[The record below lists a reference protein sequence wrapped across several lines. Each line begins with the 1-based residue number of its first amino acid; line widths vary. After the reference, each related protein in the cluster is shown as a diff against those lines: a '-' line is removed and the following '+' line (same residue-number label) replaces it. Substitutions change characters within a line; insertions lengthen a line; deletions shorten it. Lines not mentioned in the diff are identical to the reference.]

1 MVHSYSGWFEIDTLR
16 GLSSKTVIK
25 KMKRHFAVH
34 AWIQELLLTDNGTQ
48 FVSKEFQLFAEE

>member
-16 GLSSKTVIK
+16 DLSSKIVIK

-34 AWIQELLLTDNGTQ
+34 GIPESLLTDNGTQ